1 MRSGRFKSTWKRWS
15 DMRYTTHLVSLLLP
29 LVLLAFSCDNGDQA
43 ETSDCAPIGDKPS
56 GTPLQLVI
64 MGPPG
69 AGKGT
74 QARRIS
80 DKYRIAHISTGAIL
94 RSEVEKGTDLGLE
107 VESIMERGEL
117 VADEIVLD
125 LVEARLNEP
134 DCKHG
139 FILDGFP
146 RTIPQ
151 AEALQSILERRG
163 STATHLVVIDLAVP
177 DEELARRLLQRKR
190 ADDTESTIQNRIRV
204 YHERTAPLRLYYEK
218 RSALRQVDGNQPIE
232 DVFREVVGI
241 LGGD

>member
-1 MRSGRFKSTWKRWS
+1 VK
-15 DMRYTTHLVSLLLP
+15 YTTPLVNLLVP
-29 LVLLAFSCDNGDQA
+29 LVLLAFSCDNRDRT
-43 ETSDCAPIGDKPS
+43 ETSDRAPTGDKS
-56 GTPLQLVI
+56 SDAPLQLVI

-80 DKYRIAHISTGAIL
+80 DKYRISHISTGAIL
-94 RSEVEKGTDLGLE
+94 RAEVEKGTGLGRE

-125 LVEARLNEP
+125 LVEARLNEG
-134 DCKHG
+134 DCKRG

-146 RTIPQ
+146 RTILQ
-151 AEALQSILERRG
+151 AEGLQSILENRG
-163 STATHLVVIDLAVP
+163 STSSSLIVIDLAVP
-177 DEELARRLLQRKR
+177 DEELSRRLLQRKR

-204 YHERTAPLRLYYEK
+204 YHEQTAPLLLYYEK

-232 DVFREVVGI
+232 DVFREIVGV
-241 LGGD
+241 LEGD